1 MGIPNP
7 PPARASVIRRVGL
20 LASVLL
26 LAAVAVTLGFFWPF
40 HPGNDS
46 LRLPGVVEIQ
56 EVRLGSKLGGRVA
69 EVAVREGDLA
79 TPGQLLIRFEAP
91 ELESQRLQQEAH
103 VALMEAEWR
112 KAEAGPR
119 PEEVDQARG
128 DLASAVADLKL
139 AREDYERAD
148 RMYRSGS
155 MARADY
161 DVARA
166 ARDRAL
172 GRHDTA
178 RFRLALL
185 LAGTRQEDKDA
196 AKAQIDEARGKL
208 KEIEANL
215 AEAYVRAPERCL
227 VEVLSVRK
235 GDLVP
240 PNAPVLRVLRAEDLW
255 VKVYVPETELGKVR
269 LGQSA
274 TVTIDAYPDKK
285 FAGEVYLIAS
295 ESEFTPRNVQSVD
308 ERRHQVFGVKVRVA
322 DPHGIF
328 KSGMAAE
335 VSFHL
340 EPEPAG
346 NAPE

>member
-1 MGIPNP
+1 
-7 PPARASVIRRVGL
+7 
-20 LASVLL
+20 VLL
-26 LAAVAVTLGFFWPF
+26 LAAVAATLGFFGPF
-40 HPGNDS
+40 RPRADT

-56 EVRLGSKLGGRVA
+56 EVRLGSKIGGRVA

-79 TPGQLLIRFEAP
+79 EPGQLLVRFEAP
-91 ELESQRLQQEAH
+91 ELETQRLQQEAR
-103 VALMEAEWR
+103 VAMMDAEWR
-112 KAEAGPR
+112 RAEAGPR
-119 PEEVDQARG
+119 REEIDQARG

-139 AREDYERAD
+139 AREDYDRAD
-148 RMYRSGS
+148 RMYRTGS
-155 MARADY
+155 MARADF
-161 DVARA
+161 DAARA
-166 ARDRAL
+166 SRDRAQ

-178 RFRLALL
+178 RYRLALL
-185 LAGTRQEDKDA
+185 LAGTRPEDKDV
-196 AKAQIDEARGKL
+196 AKAQLNEARGKL

-215 AEAYVRAPERCL
+215 AETSVRAPERCL
-227 VEVLSVRK
+227 VEVVSVRK

-240 PNAPVLRVLRAEDLW
+240 PNTPALRVLRAEDLW
-255 VKVYVPETELGKVR
+255 VKVYVPETDLGKVR
-269 LGQSA
+269 LGQPA
-274 TVTIDAYPDKK
+274 TVTIDAYPDRK
-285 FAGEVYLIAS
+285 FAGTVYLIAS

-322 DPHGIF
+322 DPQGIF

>member
-1 MGIPNP
+1 MGIPNHP
-7 PPARASVIRRVGL
+7 PGRASVVRRVGL
-20 LASVLL
+20 LAGVLL
-26 LAAVAVTLGFFWPF
+26 LAAVAATLGFFGPF
-40 HPGNDS
+40 RPRS
-46 LRLPGVVEIQ
+46 ETLRLPGVVEIQ
-56 EVRLGSKLGGRVA
+56 EVRLGSKIGGRVA
-69 EVAVREGDLA
+69 EIAVREGDLA
-79 TPGQLLIRFEAP
+79 TPGQLLVRFEAP
-91 ELESQRLQQEAH
+91 ELESQRLQQEAR
-103 VALMEAEWR
+103 VAMMEAEWR
-112 KAEAGPR
+112 KAEAGSR
-119 PEEVDQARG
+119 PEEIDQARG

-139 AREDYERAD
+139 AREDFDRAD

-155 MARADY
+155 MARADF
-161 DVARA
+161 DAARA
-166 ARDRAL
+166 ARDRAV

-185 LAGTRQEDKDA
+185 VAGTRQEDKDA
-196 AKAQIDEARGKL
+196 AKAQINEARGKL

-215 AEAYVRAPERCL
+215 AEAYVRAPERSL
-227 VEVLSVRK
+227 VEVVSVRK

-240 PNAPVLRVLRAEDLW
+240 PNTPVVRVLRAEDLW

-274 TVTIDAYPDKK
+274 TVTIDAYPDRR
-285 FAGEVYLIAS
+285 FAGEVFLIAS

-322 DPHGIF
+322 DSQGIF

-340 EPEPAG
+340 EHEPAEH
-346 NAPE
+346 APE